1 MVNYSCLASDLRGYD
16 LERLSSMTNWHLST
30 TMLFASDD
38 DIDVPMCLARADDE
52 VAAFRRG
59 RFEMFL
65 R

>member
-1 MVNYSCLASDLRGYD
+1 
-16 LERLSSMTNWHLST
+16 MTNWHLST

-38 DIDVPMCLARADDE
+38 DIDVPMCLAPADDE